1 PKSKVAFPKT
11 EVLGKPPR
19 IRFFQNCLF
28 FGVTVLLIPSCAKVQ
43 ASSESGILTV
53 KAGEVSEKTVPDTVS
68 GFGVLSFVTK
78 VDIAA
83 SQDGVVGRLY
93 VREGDRISAGTF
105 AAALLNPQ
113 INLGVRRAEDGFSQA
128 GAAYRLALARLT
140 EGEYAAE
147 AELLGMAKAEAELAA
162 ERRILEE
169 ERRKLGDAE
178 KLYAAGGL
186 SDEAI
191 RESRFSLES
200 AEDRIRIM
208 ERELD
213 IRRVGLRDDDLL
225 AAGLFPEGGFDS
237 PSFRTAALVQLATL
251 TLRAEADAA
260 EAQLEAAGRELESA
274 RLAFSELE
282 LRSPASGV
290 VGARY
295 VEEGE
300 RVNRGDKLLTVI
312 DAESLYAV
320 FALREAEAL
329 RLRKG
334 MDAVVRVD
342 GTGKSYAGKLDLVF
356 PQADS
361 QSFTFNVRVLI
372 SEAHEGEGERKDG
385 EEGGLK
391 PGMFARTEVRAG
403 PDRRILAVP
412 EEAIAVQNN
421 GEAAVFVI
429 VNGRVS
435 ERKIRIGELFN
446 DGLRELLS
454 GLDAGEV
461 VVLYPDASLKEGSRV
476 VPEQ

>member
-1 PKSKVAFPKT
+1 MKT
-11 EVLGKPPR
+11 MPDFLQK
-19 IRFFQNCLF
+19 CLF
-28 FGVTVLLIPSCAKVQ
+28 FGVTVLMFPSCARV
-43 ASSESGILTV
+43 SSSPETKILSV
-53 KAGEVSEKTVPDTVS
+53 KAGEVSEKIVPDTVS
-68 GFGVLSFVTK
+68 GFGALSFVTK

-93 VREGDRISAGTF
+93 VREGDRISSGAL
-105 AAALLNPQ
+105 AARLLNPQ

-128 GAAYRLALARLT
+128 GAAYRLAKARLT

-178 KLYAAGGL
+178 KLYAAGGI

-191 RESRFSLES
+191 RENRFGLES
-200 AEDRIRIM
+200 AEDRIRIL

-213 IRRVGLRDDDLL
+213 IRRVGLRDGDLL
-225 AAGLFPEGGFDS
+225 AAGLLPEGGFDS
-237 PSFRTAALVQLATL
+237 PFSRSAALVQLVTL

-260 EAQLEAAGRELESA
+260 GAQLEAAGRELESA
-274 RLAFSELE
+274 RLALSELD
-282 LRSPASGV
+282 LLSPASGI

-295 VEEGE
+295 AEEGE
-300 RVNRGDKLLTVI
+300 RVNRGDKLLTII

-334 MDAVVRVD
+334 MDAVVHVD

-361 QSFTFNVRVLI
+361 RSFTFSVRVLI
-372 SEAHEGEGERKDG
+372 PAAYGGDGGGGAG
-385 EEGGLK
+385 EEGGEKDSEETGGLK

-403 PDRRILAVP
+403 PDRRVLAVP

-421 GEAAVFVI
+421 GGATVFVI

-435 ERKIRIGELFN
+435 ERKIQVGELFN
-446 DGLRELLS
+446 DGRRELLS

-461 VVLYPDASLKEGSRV
+461 VVLYPGASLKEGSRV
-476 VPEQ
+476 VPEN

>member
-1 PKSKVAFPKT
+1 MKT
-11 EVLGKPPR
+11 TLGLLQK
-19 IRFFQNCLF
+19 CLL
-28 FGVTVLLIPSCAKVQ
+28 FGAALLLFPSCAKVN
-43 ASSESGILTV
+43 SSPENKILNV
-53 KAGEVSEKTVPDTVS
+53 KAGEVSEKIVPDTAS

-78 VDIAA
+78 VDITA

-93 VREGDRISAGTF
+93 VREGDRISAGAL
-105 AAALLNPQ
+105 AAKLLNPQ

-147 AELLGMAKAEAELAA
+147 TELLGMAKAEAELAA

-200 AEDRIRIM
+200 AEDRIRIL

-213 IRRVGLRDDDLL
+213 IRRVGFRDGDLL

-237 PSFRTAALVQLATL
+237 PSSHNAALVQLATL

-260 EAQLEAAGRELESA
+260 AAQLEAAGRELESA
-274 RLAFSELE
+274 RLALSELE
-282 LRSPASGV
+282 LRSPASGI

-295 VEEGE
+295 MEEGE
-300 RVNRGDKLLTVI
+300 RVNRGDKLLTII
-312 DAESLYAV
+312 DAESLYAI

-361 QSFTFNVRVLI
+361 QSFTFSVRVLI
-372 SEAHEGEGERKDG
+372 PAIYEGEGKRKDG
-385 EEGGLK
+385 GEGGLK
-391 PGMFARTEVRAG
+391 PGMFARVEVQAG
-403 PDRRILAVP
+403 PDRRVLTVP
-412 EEAIAVQNN
+412 EEAIAVRNN

-429 VNGRVS
+429 VNNRVS
-435 ERKIRIGELFN
+435 ERTIRIGELFN
-446 DGLRELLS
+446 DGRRELLS
-454 GLDAGEV
+454 GLGAGEV

-476 VPEQ
+476 VPEN